1 MRELKGR
8 EKLHCKLGILGD
20 FYPHCLGRG
29 GREKMRERGVYVW
42 GETKT
47 ETQSHT
53 HTGRETETAILK
65 F

>member
-1 MRELKGR
+1 
-8 EKLHCKLGILGD
+8 
-20 FYPHCLGRG
+20 
-29 GREKMRERGVYVW
+29 MRERGVYVW